1 MKFNYS
7 RRRVGLCGSSGAKFM
22 SFLCARE
29 STFATIAKLKYGLF
43 CSRVPRAEC
52 ERMLSSRARQ
62 RTNAW
67 QSSNP
72 LLLS

>member
-7 RRRVGLCGSSGAKFM
+7 RRRVGLCASSGAKFM
-22 SFLCARE
+22 SFLCIRE

-43 CSRVPRAEC
+43 SACGAQEC
-52 ERMLSSRARQ
+52 YPGAHAGE
-62 RTNAW
+62 

-72 LLLS
+72 LLLAVN